1 MNGITAHV
9 RVPSNAWMPVMP
21 WSVNSSRRMPG
32 RLRSI
37 VIGASMPG
45 PIVIVPVTRMVL
57 SFLSLSRPPQ
67 AS

>member
-1 MNGITAHV
+1 MNGITDHV
-9 RVPSNAWMPVMP
+9 LAPSNAWMPVMP
-21 WSVNSSRRMPG
+21 WIVNSMRRMPG

-45 PIVIVPVTRMVL
+45 PIVIEPVTRMV
-57 SFLSLSRPPQ
+57 FRAFSLARPPQ